1 MPDDKILLPKASHW
15 LSWRTAI
22 WTGGIIIALA
32 FISLIAVRVAYN
44 GKLLPGSQA
53 YGIYIGG
60 MGETEAKHYLTQ
72 ETNHYATTGNLT
84 INLKDG
90 APLALQNTEI
100 DLAYNTDPVV
110 DQLSKIGNQGS
121 IFEQFSQQ
129 ISLMMGHYRVNEP
142 PPSFDSHKLYSKL
155 TNAYTSL
162 DQPAKNARYN
172 LNADHVLTITP
183 QVDGSRLALMQF
195 LTDATSVWNRL
206 ENGAVTIQAD
216 QQPAAVTQA
225 RLEGRANQLTSL
237 GGEPLRLK
245 YDNQSWTVP
254 SDTVL
259 SWYSYSQE
267 PGPVRS
273 DLPNNFY
280 QPLLRRSY
288 QGIAL
293 DSRQVNNYLSTTLG
307 KTINQSPIDARLSY
321 QNGQLVVLENSQD
334 GHEIDTNHTVAN
346 IMESLKQPSIPT
358 VNVVVKTQKAEIN
371 EGNLESLGIT
381 GLLSEGVSYFPG
393 SSANRITNVRVGAAR
408 YQNVLLKPDQV
419 FSFGALL
426 GPVGPEQGYKEG
438 HVILEGRQENEYGG
452 GLCQVSSTAFRAA
465 LMAGL
470 PILERYNH
478 AFAVSYYTAPYGVPG
493 VDATIYY
500 PSVDFKFRNDTG
512 HYILIQTELVG
523 TTLKFRYYGTKQKE
537 GVIRGPNF
545 VYGSNDPNQASRT
558 VFYRDIK
565 VGDTVIKTD
574 TFYTNYKPATDYPS
588 VD

>member
-1 MPDDKILLPKASHW
+1 MPDDKIILPKVYHW

-22 WTGGIIIALA
+22 WVGGGVVLLA
-32 FISLIAVRVAYN
+32 IISLVAVRAAYN
-44 GKLLPGSQA
+44 GKLLPGARA
-53 YGIYIGG
+53 YGIYLGG
-60 MGETEAKHYLTQ
+60 MSDSEAKHYLAQ
-72 ETNHYATTGNLT
+72 ETSQYAEVGKIS

-90 APLALQNTEI
+90 TPLTIHNKEVGLTYQ
-100 DLAYNTDPVV
+100 TDTVV
-110 DQLSKIGNQGS
+110 DQLAKVGNQGS
-121 IFEQFSQQ
+121 LFEQLSEQVD
-129 ISLMMGHYRVNEP
+129 LMMGRYHISEP
-142 PPSFDSHKLYSKL
+142 PPSFDSQKLYAVLAS
-155 TNAYTSL
+155 AYTSL
-162 DQPAKNARYN
+162 DKPAQNARFN
-172 LNADHVLTITP
+172 LSADQKLTITP
-183 QVDGSRLALMQF
+183 QVDGQRLALVRF
-195 LTDATSVWNRL
+195 LSDTASIWHRL

-216 QQPAAVTQA
+216 PQVAAVTQA
-225 RLEGRANQLTSL
+225 RLESRADQLKSL
-237 GGEPLRLK
+237 GSEPLRLT
-245 YDNQSWTVP
+245 YSGQNWIVP

-273 DLPNNFY
+273 DLPNNYY
-280 QPLLRRSY
+280 QPLLSQSY
-288 QGIAL
+288 QGVTL
-293 DSRQVNNYLSTTLG
+293 DSRQVSAYLSTALG
-307 KTINQSPIDARLSY
+307 KTINQSPINAQLSY
-321 QNGQLVVLENSQD
+321 QEGQVVVLKNSQD
-334 GHEIDTNHTVAN
+334 GREVDTTRTTTDIIEA
-346 IMESLKQPSIPT
+346 LKQPSIPP
-358 VNVVVKTQKAEIN
+358 VAVAVKVQKAEVN
-371 EGNLESLGIT
+371 ENNLESLGIT

-393 SSANRITNVRVGAAR
+393 SSSNRITNVRVGAAR
-408 YQNVLLKPDQV
+408 YQNILLKPDEV

-438 HVILEGRQENEYGG
+438 HVILEGRQENQYGG

-465 LMAGL
+465 LLAGL
-470 PILERYNH
+470 PILERHNH
-478 AFAVSYYTAPYGVPG
+478 AFAVSYYTAPFGVPG

-565 VGDTVIKTD
+565 VGDTIVKTD
-574 TFYTNYKPATDYPS
+574 TFYTNYKPASDYPS